1 MQADQKA
8 AVETLKST
16 HTEELEKVS
25 KEMQALESKHNESMA
40 SMQASFD
47 EKLQAK
53 EAELKAKDESNKKET
68 AKKMS
73 VVKAK
78 FVKMQA
84 DQKAAVETLKS
95 THTEELGK
103 VSKEM
108 QALQESHDKL
118 SNEYKAMLSSKD
130 EAGSEV
136 EVLKKKIAT
145 SNEQTNIKMERLL
158 ADYESLEEALAKKDQ
173 AHKEAVL
180 KLKEAFD
187 KDKASVMSETAESC
201 KTSHML

>member
-1 MQADQKA
+1 
-8 AVETLKST
+8 
-16 HTEELEKVS
+16 
-25 KEMQALESKHNESMA
+25 
-40 SMQASFD
+40 
-47 EKLQAK
+47 
-53 EAELKAKDESNKKET
+53 
-68 AKKMS
+68 MS

-136 EVLKKKIAT
+136 ELLKKKIEAEIA
-145 SNEQTNIKMERLL
+145 NRQ
-158 ADYESLEEALAKKDQ
+158 ALEEKHMSSDQ
-173 AHKEAVL
+173 ALESKHNESMASMQASFDEKLQAKEAEL
-180 KLKEAFD
+180 KL
-187 KDKASVMSETAESC
+187 SLI
-201 KTSHML
+201 HI